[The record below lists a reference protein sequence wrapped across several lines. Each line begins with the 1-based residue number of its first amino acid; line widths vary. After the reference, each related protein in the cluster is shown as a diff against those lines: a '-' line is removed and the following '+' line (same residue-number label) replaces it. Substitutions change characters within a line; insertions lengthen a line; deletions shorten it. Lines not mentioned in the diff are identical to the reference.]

1 MVYSTLFSRRTGL
14 IILHPLL
21 ITFILLSSYPII
33 HSVPTPFWFI
43 ILASFILT
51 SIFFLV
57 QAWLPEKVFFY
68 IVFLLDIPLIGS
80 MIHYSGGVESIF
92 PLLYILLIIAASLYL
107 YKTGAY
113 IVSIITVVFFLC
125 LLFYE
130 MHETSATMQYVMYRF
145 YVFGL
150 LFLFTG
156 ILSGAWSERY
166 QKRTE
171 EAVRLRL
178 TTEEIL
184 NNLPSGIITIDIS
197 GAIIYTNIP
206 EGQIRSRVHFYIAK
220 FLRARHIKRSI
231 ELGIGKRYFVLS
243 CARIQ
248 NSNAG
253 LAILQDITAIRK
265 LEEKLRVSKQ
275 TRLLAELGGSLA
287 HEIRNP
293 LSSIRGSLEVI
304 RDSEKDADS
313 LHFVN
318 MALDETIRLNEIVT
332 DFLNFAQFVPLK
344 KNRLRIS
351 EVISEAF
358 IDTLPRAEAKK
369 IVIKREGD
377 DFFILG
383 DLNKLKAGL
392 LNILSNACEATP
404 EGKTVKIRTYS
415 SKRKGIVEIQDT
427 GKGIS
432 KRALEKIFEPFFTT
446 KKGGIGLGLAIA
458 KNIIEAHEGII
469 KVDSEIRRGTT
480 FKVTMPLA

>member
-1 MVYSTLFSRRTGL
+1 
-14 IILHPLL
+14 
-21 ITFILLSSYPII
+21 
-33 HSVPTPFWFI
+33 
-43 ILASFILT
+43 
-51 SIFFLV
+51 V

-68 IVFLLDIPLIGS
+68 IVFLVDIPLVGF

-92 PLLYILLIIAASLYL
+92 PLLYILLIIITSLYL

-113 IVSIITVVFFLC
+113 TVSVIAVVFFLG

-145 YVFGL
+145 YIFGL

-166 QKRTE
+166 QRRTE
-171 EAVRLRL
+171 EAVILRL

-184 NNLPSGIITIDIS
+184 KNLPSGIITIDSS

-206 EGQIRSRVHFYIAK
+206 EGQIRSKVHLYIAK

-231 ELGIGKRYFVLS
+231 ELEIGKRHFVLS

-248 NSNAG
+248 SSNAG

-351 EVISEAF
+351 EVINEAF
-358 IDTLPRAEAKK
+358 IDALPRAEAKK
-369 IVIKREGD
+369 IMIKREGD

-392 LNILSNACEATP
+392 LNILSNACEATS
-404 EGKTVKIRTYS
+404 EGKTVRIRTFS

-458 KNIIEAHEGII
+458 KNIIEAHEGSI
-469 KVDSEIRRGTT
+469 KVDSEMRKGTT

>member
-1 MVYSTLFSRRTGL
+1 MVYSTFFSRRAGL

-33 HSVPTPFWFI
+33 HSIPTPFWFI
-43 ILASFILT
+43 ILASFILA
-51 SIFFLV
+51 SVFLLL
-57 QAWLPEKVFFY
+57 QTWLPEKTSFY
-68 IVFLLDIPLIGS
+68 IIFLVDIPLIGS

-92 PLLYILLIIAASLYL
+92 PLFYILLIIVVSLYL

-113 IVSIITVVFFLC
+113 TVSVISVIFFLG

-130 MHETSATMQYVMYRF
+130 MHETNTTMQYVMYRF
-145 YVFGL
+145 YIFGL

-166 QKRTE
+166 QSRTE
-171 EAVRLRL
+171 EAARLRL

-184 NNLPSGIITIDIS
+184 KNLPSGIITIDRS
-197 GAIIYTNIP
+197 GTIIHTNIP
-206 EGQIRSRVHFYIAK
+206 EGPIQSRVHLYIAK
-220 FLRARHIKRSI
+220 FLKARHAKRSI
-231 ELGIGKRYFVLS
+231 ELKIGKRYFVLS
-243 CARIQ
+243 CARIY
-248 NSNAG
+248 SSKIG
-253 LAILQDITAIRK
+253 LGILQDITAIRK
-265 LEEKLRVSKQ
+265 LEEKSRVSKQ
-275 TRLLAELGGSLA
+275 TQLLAELGGSLA

-304 RDSEKDADS
+304 RDSQRDADI
-313 LHFVN
+313 LHFIN
-318 MALDETIRLNEIVT
+318 MALDESIRLNEIVT

-351 EVISEAF
+351 EVVNEAF
-358 IDTLPRAEAKK
+358 IDALPRAKTKK
-369 IVIKREGD
+369 IVIKRED
-377 DFFILG
+377 NDFFILG

-404 EGKTVKIRTYS
+404 EGKTVKIRTYID
-415 SKRKGIVEIQDT
+415 KKKGMVEIQDT

-458 KNIIEAHEGII
+458 RNIIEAHDGSIE
-469 KVDSEIRRGTT
+469 VDSEMRRGTT
-480 FKVTMPLA
+480 FKVILPLA